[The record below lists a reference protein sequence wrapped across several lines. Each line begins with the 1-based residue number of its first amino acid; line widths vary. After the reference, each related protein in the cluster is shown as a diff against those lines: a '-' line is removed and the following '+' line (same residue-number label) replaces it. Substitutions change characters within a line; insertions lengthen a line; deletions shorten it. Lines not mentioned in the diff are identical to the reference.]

1 MARRRGT
8 RGDDHLIGGT
18 GRDHIDGRDG
28 NDFIDGTDDFKL
40 NGVNAGDRTGFSLSG
55 AGDINGDGI
64 DDVIVCAPYASLNG
78 DSLVGKTYVV
88 FGKTGGFGAEF
99 ELSSLDGTNGF
110 AIEGTARPDNFGWS
124 VSGAGDLNN
133 DGYDDMVIGARWSDA
148 NTGSQSGQAYILYGS
163 AAGFAASF
171 DAADIGNGV
180 NGFRI
185 DALDG
190 GDNLGYSV
198 SGGGDVNNDGIDDVL
213 VTAFFAEANGSSP
226 GVTFV
231 IYGFETTVSEDVI
244 TLTGN
249 VLGNDSDADGDTV
262 SISAFDA
269 VIANGATITAG
280 GSLGTFNYD
289 PTASAVLQNLGEGET
304 LTDSFSYTIS
314 DGNGGFDTAT
324 VTVGVSGVIDADQTV
339 NGTANDDTLFGA
351 DGNDT
356 LFGDTGDDVFVF
368 TDGAGDDTVTDFEA
382 GAGTD
387 DQLDVSDFGFADLA
401 DLLAST
407 NDAGAD
413 TVITLDGDDSLT
425 LIGVSKADL
434 QEDDFLF

>member
-1 MARRRGT
+1 MARRPVLR
-8 RGDDHLIGGT
+8 RRSIQ
-18 GRDHIDGRDG
+18 RIS
-28 NDFIDGTDDFKL
+28 K
-40 NGVNAGDRTGFSLSG
+40 
-55 AGDINGDGI
+55 
-64 DDVIVCAPYASLNG
+64 
-78 DSLVGKTYVV
+78 
-88 FGKTGGFGAEF
+88 
-99 ELSSLDGTNGF
+99 
-110 AIEGTARPDNFGWS
+110 
-124 VSGAGDLNN
+124 
-133 DGYDDMVIGARWSDA
+133 
-148 NTGSQSGQAYILYGS
+148 
-163 AAGFAASF
+163 
-171 DAADIGNGV
+171 NGV

-198 SGGGDVNNDGIDDVL
+198 SGGGDVKNDGIDDVL

-249 VLGNDSDADGDTV
+249 VLGNDNDADGDTV

-269 VIANGATITAG
+269 VSANGATITAG

-289 PTASAVLQNLGEGET
+289 PTASAAAQNLGEGET

-351 DGNDT
+351 DGNDK

-434 QEDDFLF
+434 HEDDFLF